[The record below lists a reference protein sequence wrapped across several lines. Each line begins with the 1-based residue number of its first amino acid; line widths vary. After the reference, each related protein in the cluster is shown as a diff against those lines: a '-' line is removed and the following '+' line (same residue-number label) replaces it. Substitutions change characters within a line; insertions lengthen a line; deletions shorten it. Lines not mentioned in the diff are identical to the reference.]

1 MREFNKEEFDKSQNR
16 LTIMWLLIGVVAI
29 ASIICSLSLNNL
41 NTEENPEDTKELYG
55 KYYGI
60 QDYTILKIEI
70 NDENCIL
77 EQSNGLK
84 GKEETYYYSYKYYS
98 SYKDA
103 NNKTGKAVVFKP
115 DNENRQGVLWVETEN
130 PLSFRLNNSNTILT
144 KKEKTIEDIIDDPKD
159 YFYKYESDNCFIKFN
174 ENKTV
179 DTNMDGITDTYDY
192 LFVNRHWLEKFILT
206 KTYYDKAIVIYR
218 YGFDNVTVF
227 KYVNNKLLRY
237 ENQNFTR

>member
-41 NTEENPEDTKELYG
+41 NIEENPEDTKELYG
-55 KYYGI
+55 NYYGI

-103 NNKTGKAVVFKP
+103 SNKTGKAVVFKP
-115 DNENRQGVLWVETEN
+115 NNENRKGVLWV
-130 PLSFRLNNSNTILT
+130 
-144 KKEKTIEDIIDDPKD
+144 
-159 YFYKYESDNCFIKFN
+159 
-174 ENKTV
+174 
-179 DTNMDGITDTYDY
+179 
-192 LFVNRHWLEKFILT
+192 
-206 KTYYDKAIVIYR
+206 
-218 YGFDNVTVF
+218 
-227 KYVNNKLLRY
+227 
-237 ENQNFTR
+237 

>member
-41 NTEENPEDTKELYG
+41 NIEENLEDTKELYG
-55 KYYGI
+55 NYYGI

-103 NNKTGKAVVFKP
+103 SNKTGKAVVFKP
-115 DNENRQGVLWVETEN
+115 NNENRKGVLWVETEN

-192 LFVNRHWLEKFILT
+192 LFVDSYWLEKFTTT

-218 YGFDNVTVF
+218 YGFDNVTIF

-237 ENQNFTR
+237 ENYNFTR